1 MTTLTCTRHRFD
13 DQVCFSTEH
22 DQPWPDLHKVR
33 MSPLEAGPLPIKNSL
48 SARPDDRRD
57 ALPGD
62 KRQPASAREV

>member
-33 MSPLEAGPLPIKNSL
+33 MSPLEAGPSTDQEFLERSP
-48 SARPDDRRD
+48 
-57 ALPGD
+57 
-62 KRQPASAREV
+62 